1 MSEQVIM
8 WTVFNLVIAGV
19 LYIDLGILNKKCH
32 AVTLKEAVKWCVAWI
47 SLALIFAGIIHFR
60 EGQDRAF
67 AFLTGYIIEYSLS
80 MDNMFVFIMIF
91 SYFNVPAR
99 LQPRVLHWGI
109 IGAVIMR
116 FLLIFAGIGLVK
128 TFHWVIYLFGGL
140 LIYTAFKMFGH
151 DEEDR
156 IEPEKNPLLLLFKRF
171 MPFTTEP
178 QGEKFFIRKNK
189 LVYATPLFATLLVI
203 EASDLIFAVDS
214 IPAVIAISQDPF
226 IVYSSNIFAILGLR
240 SLYFLLAS
248 IMGLFCYLKYGI
260 SLILLFVGTKMLVS
274 GFYQIQTA
282 TSLFV
287 VIGILAISMLASV
300 ICKKDSCRQSR

>member
-1 MSEQVIM
+1 
-8 WTVFNLVIAGV
+8 
-19 LYIDLGILNKKCH
+19 
-32 AVTLKEAVKWCVAWI
+32 
-47 SLALIFAGIIHFR
+47 
-60 EGQDRAF
+60 
-67 AFLTGYIIEYSLS
+67 
-80 MDNMFVFIMIF
+80 
-91 SYFNVPAR
+91 
-99 LQPRVLHWGI
+99 
-109 IGAVIMR
+109 
-116 FLLIFAGIGLVK
+116 
-128 TFHWVIYLFGGL
+128 
-140 LIYTAFKMFGH
+140 
-151 DEEDR
+151 
-156 IEPEKNPLLLLFKRF
+156 

-287 VIGILAISMLASV
+287 VIGILAISMREIAQKVGVTKPVLYYYFKNKEDLSYEIFSHGTLTMLYAWSHSWWRLRACV
-300 ICKKDSCRQSR
+300 IMFFVPDNHVAVAAGHLPAACLYFGHRRPVHQELRPYHSFRRGHQHLRGPYAYAHA